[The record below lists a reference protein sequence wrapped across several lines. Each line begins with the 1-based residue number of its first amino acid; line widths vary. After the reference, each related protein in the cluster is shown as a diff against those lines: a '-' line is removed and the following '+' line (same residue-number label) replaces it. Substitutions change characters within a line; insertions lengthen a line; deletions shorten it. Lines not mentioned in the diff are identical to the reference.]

1 MVFSSSH
8 AFANPDFFFH
18 KFLRTTNCLFF
29 LKKPVIAAIVFYFDL
44 NEDLLHGRK
53 TKINKFQ
60 EKNLVDS
67 EKHFCFLIFCKHY
80 ISMTSYPFNF
90 MRYFLNYISNRKFGR
105 TLEDLWNITAW
116 AVYLLRLKWNKS
128 YTTSRTFFYND
139 ELSWRN
145 SRLNFIGNL
154 MNKTSWARLDE
165 SWY

>member
-1 MVFSSSH
+1 MTPNDIQEVLQGYLATQWTHCFSLEAMQHIRPKGKHKIAQHRPGIEQVSFSTPNYLDQKVVFSSSH
-8 AFANPDFFFH
+8 AFANPDFFFPQTAF
-18 KFLRTTNCLFF
+18 FL
-29 LKKPVIAAIVFYFDL
+29 LKKPVIAVIVFYFDL

-105 TLEDLWNITAW
+105 TLEDL
-116 AVYLLRLKWNKS
+116 
-128 YTTSRTFFYND
+128 
-139 ELSWRN
+139 
-145 SRLNFIGNL
+145 
-154 MNKTSWARLDE
+154 
-165 SWY
+165 